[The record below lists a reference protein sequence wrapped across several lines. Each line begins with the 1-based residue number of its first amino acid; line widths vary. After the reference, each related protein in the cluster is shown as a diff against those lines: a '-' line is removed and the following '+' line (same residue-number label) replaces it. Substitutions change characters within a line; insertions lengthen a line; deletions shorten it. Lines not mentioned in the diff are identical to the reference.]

1 MFLGLLT
8 FPIFLSIA
16 LLSLLNKKNQQLIK
30 CEAQMAETKVGNTTE
45 NEYLTA
51 QAENRSPDL
60 NKLCVGDVNR
70 LAFNVRL
77 NEFLLKHFPG
87 MVRYYNDNPCSIY
100 TEDVFFVNIVYQNG
114 DRKKVFLNKIPSLN
128 GASFALIDE
137 PKPDSKENPK
147 EDTRE
152 DPKEDPK
159 KDTKKNPKKDPKEDS
174 ANATKK
180 AKEKPKA
187 DDSDQNTP
195 VPQDTD
201 DAKAWLEKNLEPMTK
216 RMAVA
221 QKAKKDAFAY
231 PVPDNEEIKE
241 ALQIEGFYVFEDSE
255 TGETFISF

>member
-60 NKLCVGDVNR
+60 NKLCAGDVNR

-128 GASFALIDE
+128 GASFALIDK

-152 DPKEDPK
+152 DPKED
-159 KDTKKNPKKDPKEDS
+159 TKKSPKEDS